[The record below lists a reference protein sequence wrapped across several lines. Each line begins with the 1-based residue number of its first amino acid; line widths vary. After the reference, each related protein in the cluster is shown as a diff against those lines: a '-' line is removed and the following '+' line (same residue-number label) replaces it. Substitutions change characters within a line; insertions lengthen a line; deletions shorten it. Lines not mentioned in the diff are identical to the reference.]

1 MARGAIRS
9 MNAVMNQL
17 AIATERARVKLEWIQ
32 EQINAATNE
41 IGVSADSVRV
51 VGASKAQPLATIC
64 AFAEAGIKACG
75 ENYLQ
80 EAISKLGELKRY
92 DLEWHFIGHI
102 QSNKAKQVADRF
114 AWVQTLDSV
123 RLAKRLSDAR
133 IVSHPEEPLNCCV
146 QVNVD
151 NEPQKAGVSA
161 ETYQELVATAG
172 DLPGIRLRGV
182 MAIPRPHPDSTQ
194 RIASF
199 ERVKAMFDN
208 TSPPNPQCWDT
219 ISMGMSEDYANAIRC
234 GANLVRLGTVLFG
247 PRPPK

>member
-1 MARGAIRS
+1 
-9 MNAVMNQL
+9 MNAITSQHSISSQQ
-17 AIATERARVKLEWIQ
+17 ACVKLDWIQ
-32 EQINAATNE
+32 EQINE
-41 IGVSADSVRV
+41 VCGEMGISASSIRF
-51 VGASKAQPLATIC
+51 VGASKAQPLATLR
-64 AFAEAGIKACG
+64 AFAEAGIRACG

-80 EAISKLGELKRY
+80 EAIPKLDDLKSY
-92 DLEWHFIGHI
+92 DIEWHFIGHI
-102 QSNKAKQVADRF
+102 QSNKAKQVAERF
-114 AWVQTLDSV
+114 VWVQTLDNI

-133 IVSHPEEPLNCCV
+133 IGSRPDEPLNCCI

-161 ETYQELVATAG
+161 ESYDELVDTAG
-172 DLPGIRLRGV
+172 QLPGLRLRGV
-182 MAIPRPHPDSTQ
+182 MAIPQPHPELSK

-208 TSPPNPQCWDT
+208 TASPQPQYWDT
-219 ISMGMSEDYANAIRC
+219 ISMGMSDDFLTAIRC